1 MLKKIPV
8 DDLRLGMHLHAM
20 CGAWLDHPFW
30 RTKFILNDPADLE
43 KLRASS
49 VKEVWIDAA
58 KGRDVEPPATAGVAP
73 RRDVATAAARA
84 ARPEPAPAE
93 TPPPREP
100 TPSAELGAE
109 LQRASALVNQSR
121 EAVSSLFAEARMG
134 RALDTEKCLPLVDEI
149 ATSVWRNP
157 GAIVS
162 LARLKTHDDY
172 TYLHSMAVCAL
183 MVSLGRQLGMDEDS
197 AREVG
202 LAGMLHDMGK
212 AAMPLE
218 VLNKPGKLT
227 DAEYAIMKTH
237 PQHGYD
243 MLLEGKG
250 VGEIALDV
258 TLHHHERPD
267 GRGYPHGLTGEAL
280 TRVARMGAVCDVYD
294 AITSNRPYKSGWD
307 PAESIAKMASWAGQ
321 FDTEIFQA
329 FVKSLAST
337 RSARWCA
344 CARASSAWWSS
355 RTRARWWRP
364 RSSCSSPRA
373 PTCRCRSSWSTS
385 PRRIAPMPSSA
396 ARATRSG
403 SSRTSTSCGPGPRC
417 CASSSRAELRA
428 PGRRR
433 DRRGSGSRAV
443 RRHGSSAPAAAACA
457 AWRASRRCAAAGR
470 RRVRARCA

>member
-30 RTKFILNDPADLE
+30 RTKFILDDPADLD

-49 VKEVWIDAA
+49 VKEVWIDVA
-58 KGRDVEPPATAGVAP
+58 KGCDVEMPANEGVAP
-73 RRDVATAAARA
+73 RRDGGAASRA
-84 ARPEPAPAE
+84 ARHGAAPPAE
-93 TPPPREP
+93 PPPRQAP
-100 TPSAELGAE
+100 PSAELGAE

-172 TYLHSMAVCAL
+172 TYMHSMAVCAL
-183 MVSLGRQLGMDEDS
+183 MVSLGRQLGMDEAA

-202 LAGMLHDMGK
+202 MAGMLHDMGK
-212 AAMPLE
+212 AMMPLE
-218 VLNKPGKLT
+218 VLNKPSKLT
-227 DAEYAIMKTH
+227 DAEYQIMKTH
-237 PQHGYD
+237 PQHGYE
-243 MLLEGKG
+243 LLQEGKG
-250 VGEIALDV
+250 VGEVALDV

-267 GRGYPHGLTGEAL
+267 GRGYPHGLAGDAL

-294 AITSNRPYKSGWD
+294 AITSNRPYKAGWD

-329 FVKSLAST
+329 FVKSLGIYPIGSLVRMRSGKLGVVVEQNESSLVAPKVKLFFST
-337 RSARWCA
+337 RSGMPVPIELVDLSAPGCA
-344 CARASSAWWSS
+344 DA
-355 RTRARWWRP
+355 
-364 RSSCSSPRA
+364 
-373 PTCRCRSSWSTS
+373 
-385 PRRIAPMPSSA
+385 IA
-396 ARATRSG
+396 ARESNAQWKFPHLDELWA
-403 SSRTSTSCGPGPRC
+403 GP
-417 CASSSRAELRA
+417 EVLRKL
-428 PGRRR
+428 GKT
-433 DRRGSGSRAV
+433 
-443 RRHGSSAPAAAACA
+443 
-457 AWRASRRCAAAGR
+457 
-470 RRVRARCA
+470 

>member
-30 RTKFILNDPADLE
+30 RTKFILRDPADLE

-58 KGRDVEPPATAGVAP
+58 KGRDVEPADAGVAP
-73 RRDVATAAARA
+73 RRD
-84 ARPEPAPAE
+84 APAVAVRE
-93 TPPPREP
+93 RATPVVAEAPPAEP
-100 TPSAELGAE
+100 RASADLGAE

-134 RALDTEKCLPLVDEI
+134 RALDAEKCLPLVDEI
-149 ATSVWRNP
+149 ASSVWRNP

-172 TYLHSMAVCAL
+172 TYMHSMAVCAL
-183 MVSLGRQLGMDEDS
+183 MVSLGRQLGMDEAS

-227 DAEYAIMKTH
+227 DSEYAIMKTH
-237 PQHGYD
+237 PQHGYE
-243 MLLEGKG
+243 LLQEGKG
-250 VGEIALDV
+250 VGEITLDV

-267 GRGYPHGLTGEAL
+267 GRGYPHGLAGDAL
-280 TRVARMGAVCDVYD
+280 SRVARMGAVCDVYD

-329 FVKSLAST
+329 FVKSLGIYPIGSLVRMRSGKLGVVVEQNETSLVSPKVKLFFST
-337 RSARWCA
+337 RSNMPIAVELIDL
-344 CARASSAWWSS
+344 AS
-355 RTRARWWRP
+355 P
-364 RSSCSSPRA
+364 
-373 PTCRCRSSWSTS
+373 
-385 PRRIAPMPSSA
+385 
-396 ARATRSG
+396 G
-403 SSRTSTSCGPGPRC
+403 SSDAIVARESNAQWKFPHLDELWAGP
-417 CASSSRAELRA
+417 EVLRKL
-428 PGRRR
+428 GK
-433 DRRGSGSRAV
+433 S
-443 RRHGSSAPAAAACA
+443 
-457 AWRASRRCAAAGR
+457 
-470 RRVRARCA
+470 

>member
-8 DDLRLGMHLHAM
+8 EDLRLGMHLHAM

-30 RTKFILNDPADLE
+30 RTKFILRDPADLE

-58 KGRDVEPPATAGVAP
+58 KGRDVEPPEIGVAP
-73 RRDVATAAARA
+73 RRDPPGMVVAVRERA
-84 ARPEPAPAE
+84 APVAAEAPPSEPRA
-93 TPPPREP
+93 
-100 TPSAELGAE
+100 SADLGAE

-134 RALDTEKCLPLVDEI
+134 RALDAEKCLPLVDEI
-149 ATSVWRNP
+149 ASSVWRNP

-172 TYLHSMAVCAL
+172 TYMHSMAVCAL
-183 MVSLGRQLGMDEDS
+183 MVSLGRQLGMDEAT

-227 DAEYAIMKTH
+227 DDEYAIMKTH
-237 PQHGYD
+237 PQHGYE
-243 MLLEGKG
+243 LLQEGKG

-267 GRGYPHGLTGEAL
+267 GRGYPHGLAGDAL
-280 TRVARMGAVCDVYD
+280 SRVARMGAVCDVYD

-329 FVKSLAST
+329 FVKSLGIYPIGSLVRMRSGKLGVVVEQNESSLVSPKVKLFFST
-337 RSARWCA
+337 RSNMPIAVELVDL
-344 CARASSAWWSS
+344 
-355 RTRARWWRP
+355 
-364 RSSCSSPRA
+364 SSPGCNDA
-373 PTCRCRSSWSTS
+373 
-385 PRRIAPMPSSA
+385 IV
-396 ARATRSG
+396 ARESNAQWKFPHLDELWA
-403 SSRTSTSCGPGPRC
+403 GP
-417 CASSSRAELRA
+417 EVLRKL
-428 PGRRR
+428 GK
-433 DRRGSGSRAV
+433 S
-443 RRHGSSAPAAAACA
+443 
-457 AWRASRRCAAAGR
+457 
-470 RRVRARCA
+470 